1 MGEYKADREYK
12 NNVFCDLFSEKSNA
26 LSLYNAL
33 NHTDYQNTEELE
45 IVTLSDVIFMRQKN
59 DVSIMFQNELTLWEH
74 QSTLNFNMPLRGLI
88 YFAHNVDG
96 ILKSKGIT
104 LYGKK
109 LVKIPSPD
117 YYVFYNGTEKAP
129 DRQDLKLSDSFM
141 TPKEGYEWTAH
152 MLNINVGHNQELLD
166 TCPTLKGYA
175 LLVQYIRE
183 FQTKGSE
190 LKEAVEKAIDRCIQ
204 ENHLKSYLLKKK
216 AEVSLMLLTEFN
228 QEAFARAIRNEGVEE
243 GIEKGE
249 DRVNQLNFYLISDKR
264 FDDLTRATK
273 DKQYQAQ
280 LYKEYGL

>member
-1 MGEYKADREYK
+1 MPVKA
-12 NNVFCDLFSEKSNA
+12 
-26 LSLYNAL
+26 
-33 NHTDYQNTEELE
+33 
-45 IVTLSDVIFMRQKN
+45 
-59 DVSIMFQNELTLWEH
+59 
-74 QSTLNFNMPLRGLI
+74 
-88 YFAHNVDG
+88 
-96 ILKSKGIT
+96 
-104 LYGKK
+104 
-109 LVKIPSPD
+109 
-117 YYVFYNGTEKAP
+117 
-129 DRQDLKLSDSFM
+129 
-141 TPKEGYEWTAH
+141 
-152 MLNINVGHNQELLD
+152 GHNQELLD
-166 TCPTLKGYA
+166 TCPALKGYA
-175 LLVQYIRE
+175 LLVQYTRE
-183 FQTKGSE
+183 YQANGSE

>member
-1 MGEYKADREYK
+1 
-12 NNVFCDLFSEKSNA
+12 
-26 LSLYNAL
+26 
-33 NHTDYQNTEELE
+33 
-45 IVTLSDVIFMRQKN
+45 
-59 DVSIMFQNELTLWEH
+59 
-74 QSTLNFNMPLRGLI
+74 
-88 YFAHNVDG
+88 
-96 ILKSKGIT
+96 
-104 LYGKK
+104 
-109 LVKIPSPD
+109 
-117 YYVFYNGTEKAP
+117 
-129 DRQDLKLSDSFM
+129 
-141 TPKEGYEWTAH
+141 
-152 MLNINVGHNQELLD
+152 MLNINAGHNQELLD